1 MTTFTYAE
9 EIFNKCLDILKDR
22 EKYKG
27 VMEKTAVL
35 FNDLTGNNMKTED
48 AYLFLV
54 VMKLQRLMKDGEED
68 SLVDL
73 INYLILYMNEI
84 H

>member
-35 FNDLTGNNMKTED
+35 FNILTNNNMKTED
-48 AYLFLV
+48 AYLLLV